1 MYVGP
6 GKKRRDKQGN
16 SMNGISSNGISSL
29 IYTKG
34 KEQDYT
40 KVIPIKEQF
49 FLVLLLG
56 GAREE

>member
-1 MYVGP
+1 MYVGS
-6 GKKRRDKQGN
+6 GKNEQRDEQDN
-16 SMNGISSNGISSL
+16 SMNGMSSL
-29 IYTKG
+29 IYRKG